1 MATPQT
7 VDITAKFERRLCK
20 VKNELGYFHCW
31 EHYSEP
37 VPAGLAI
44 GSSPAGF
51 VSYVSGIVEFEDG
64 VRHVDPTEIK
74 FCDEE
79 NATLCAW
86 NKHEKERCKN
96 EEK

>member
-1 MATPQT
+1 MATLPT
-7 VDITAKFERRLCK
+7 GFTMRWELRLCK
-20 VKNELGYFHCW
+20 VNNELGYFHCW

-64 VRHVDPTEIK
+64 IRHVDPTEIK

-79 NATLCAW
+79 HANLCAL
-86 NKHEKERCKN
+86 NKYEKERCKD
-96 EEK
+96 EKK

>member
-1 MATPQT
+1 MATLPA
-7 VDITAKFERRLCK
+7 VDFTLKYERRLCK

-74 FCDEE
+74 FCDETH
-79 NATLCAW
+79 ATLSAW
-86 NKHEKERCKN
+86 NKHEKECSKN
-96 EEK
+96 EKK